1 MNLGMTIAKAT
12 LDPFP
17 GKGGLRVRR
26 VFGDALLSGA
36 ALSLLL
42 LVLIAVDG
50 QVRDELSRRARN
62 PRPAAALLEGA
73 GERGGDLVR
82 VIGDAA
88 RQQAVD
94 HAPLLLFAFAG
105 TVLLLFMMRT

>member
-1 MNLGMTIAKAT
+1 MTIANAM
-12 LDPFP
+12 LEPLQE
-17 GKGGLRVRR
+17 KGGLRVRR
-26 VFGDALLSGA
+26 VVGDALLSGA
-36 ALSLLL
+36 ALGLLL

-50 QVRDELSRRARN
+50 RVRDAISLRVRN
-62 PRPAAALLEGA
+62 PRPAAALLERA

-94 HAPLLLFAFAG
+94 HLPLLLFAFAG